1 MAFPCKQCMCSRV
14 DVDQTSC
21 KPSRETRLAYI
32 CLRKLCLCTRSL
44 SSVQMT
50 PKSGAHLLML
60 TADIVVKHAE
70 GHGVEVGCDYAKVAD
85 MLRKKL
91 GKNGAAVAP

>member
-1 MAFPCKQCMCSRV
+1 MS
-14 DVDQTSC
+14 
-21 KPSRETRLAYI
+21 LH
-32 CLRKLCLCTRSL
+32 RSL
-44 SSVQMT
+44 SSVSVQMT

-60 TADIVVKHAE
+60 TADIVVMHAE

-91 GKNGAAVAP
+91 GNNGAAVAP

>member
-1 MAFPCKQCMCSRV
+1 
-14 DVDQTSC
+14 
-21 KPSRETRLAYI
+21 
-32 CLRKLCLCTRSL
+32 
-44 SSVQMT
+44 MT

-60 TADIVVKHAE
+60 TAGIVVMHAE

-91 GKNGAAVAP
+91 GNNGAAVAP